1 MAGTVRSFDKD
12 ATSADQFVF
21 PSDKPRSLK
30 WNAKDIR
37 SCPFDGPGS
46 LKDEAAFTYYGTFR
60 PIYAQEVQRHALTD
74 LSRVGLALSPV
85 MCVDAKVSAH
95 LRLAGPQQP
104 FFSPQLNGEKSPTE
118 TTILASADCQAGHAT
133 PSELWGSRV
142 YSLV

>member
-60 PIYAQEVQRHALTD
+60 PIYAQEVQRQALTD
-74 LSRVGLALSPV
+74 LSRVGLAVSPV
-85 MCVDAKVSAH
+85 MGVDAKVSAH
-95 LRLAGPQQP
+95 LRIEGPKKT
-104 FFSPQLNGEKSPTE
+104 FVYANLKLDKSP
-118 TTILASADCQAGHAT
+118 LRAKLPALGGGRKRSMVQ
-133 PSELWGSRV
+133 SRHPID
-142 YSLV
+142 YAP